1 MLVPIVRPTLRRK
14 DYNSVL
20 NCLVTDQISAGPL
33 NQEFAAALSRTL
45 GVAGGVALISYRS
58 CIHCALQLLELDRGD
73 GVILSALAPQEY
85 LQVIEERGLVAMI
98 TDVDPER
105 PLLSLDSVNKYLG
118 EGAKAIVLYYT
129 LGSLPSGD
137 ELFSLGVPVI
147 EDVTEAVGGLWGEKP
162 CGARGRA
169 TVLSLHPGGLL
180 TAGCGGA
187 VFSSDRRG
195 GRTLREIAG
204 RAYGA
209 EFLPDMN
216 AALGINQVKELPRFL
231 RKREEIEEVF
241 REALLRSG
249 HAPVLEEGASVN
261 SSFPIIVK
269 QGRAE
274 IRRYAEKRGIQTE
287 PAFTDAVLSV
297 EGASRSAAGSYP
309 NAEQLLRRTL
319 LFPLYPSL
327 ARKDIQLLCKV
338 LSTLP

>member
-45 GVAGGVALISYRS
+45 GVAGGVGLISYRS
-58 CIHCALQLLELDRGD
+58 CIHCAFQLLELERGD
-73 GVILSALAPQEY
+73 GVILSALAPEEY
-85 LQVIEERGLVAMI
+85 LRVIEARGLVAM
-98 TDVDPER
+98 TADVDPQR
-105 PLLSLDSVNKYLG
+105 PLLSLDSVKKHLG

-129 LGSLPSGD
+129 LGALPSGD
-137 ELFSLGVPVI
+137 DLFSLGVPVI
-147 EDVTEAVGGLWGEKP
+147 EDVTQAVGGRWGEQP

-169 TVLSLHPGGLL
+169 AVLSLDPGRVI

-195 GRTLREIAG
+195 GRTLKEIAARG
-204 RAYGA
+204 YGK

-231 RKREEIEEVF
+231 GKRNEIEEVF
-241 REALLRSG
+241 REALLRSR
-249 HAPVLEEGASVN
+249 HAPLLEEGASVN
-261 SSFPIIVK
+261 SSFPILVK

-274 IRRYAEKRGIQTE
+274 VRRYAEKRGIQTE
-287 PAFTDAVLSV
+287 PAFADAVLSV
-297 EGASRSAAGSYP
+297 EGASSTTAGSYP

-327 ARKDIQLLCKV
+327 ARKDVHLLCKV